1 MKNTIKKT
9 IKVITPWLVPRKI
22 VNVGIKTIRW
32 ALIPPYVKNKIRG
45 NVKFLNNHKGE
56 RCFIL
61 ATGPSIAKQNLLGLR
76 NETCIAVGDFY
87 LHPDAKVI
95 NPEYQVIAPMHQ
107 PFDDKLV
114 LTIMDGY
121 KKQYS
126 ENTTYFFGYSPYES
140 SYNAVFN
147 RNPLSRPKK
156 EFYINYSGSR
166 FLEEDTYKSKKMW
179 DICGTPFSCMTVVF
193 SAIQIALY
201 MGFDKIYLLGCDHDY
216 LERKLIG
223 KGFDNHHF
231 YKDKEDGIE
240 GIVKFLDDF
249 SLEQW
254 FYQYYYRW
262 KQYRLMK
269 QYAQEKGQVIL
280 NATHGGMLDVFDRVK
295 FEDIKI

>member
-1 MKNTIKKT
+1 
-9 IKVITPWLVPRKI
+9 
-22 VNVGIKTIRW
+22 
-32 ALIPPYVKNKIRG
+32 
-45 NVKFLNNHKGE
+45 
-56 RCFIL
+56 
-61 ATGPSIAKQNLLGLR
+61 
-76 NETCIAVGDFY
+76 
-87 LHPDAKVI
+87 
-95 NPEYQVIAPMHQ
+95 
-107 PFDDKLV
+107 
-114 LTIMDGY
+114 
-121 KKQYS
+121 
-126 ENTTYFFGYSPYES
+126 
-140 SYNAVFN
+140 
-147 RNPLSRPKK
+147 
-156 EFYINYSGSR
+156 
-166 FLEEDTYKSKKMW
+166 
-179 DICGTPFSCMTVVF
+179 
-193 SAIQIALY
+193 